1 MLRTTEDLK
10 NLINE
15 LSLDFIEL
23 EENDINDLKKVEEIE
38 SEVQALILGFAIE
51 KGYVSENDINE
62 INNKSKLLDLLTVN
76 NPIICDITWFY
87 ISRFYPDFY
96 ESKEEFLEMCK
107 VNLDL

>member
-23 EENDINDLKKVEEIE
+23 EENDINDLKIVEEIE
-38 SEVQALILGFAIE
+38 FEVQELILDFAIE
-51 KGYVSENDINE
+51 QGYVSENDVNE

-96 ESKEEFLEMCK
+96 ESKDEFLEMCK

>member
-23 EENDINDLKKVEEIE
+23 EENDINDLKIVEEIE
-38 SEVQALILGFAIE
+38 FEVQELILDFAIE
-51 KGYVSENDINE
+51 QGYVSENDVNE

-87 ISRFYPDFY
+87 ISRFFPDFY
-96 ESKEEFLEMCK
+96 ESKDEFLEMCK

>member
-1 MLRTTEDLK
+1 MIRTTEDLK

-15 LSLDFIEL
+15 LSLDFSKR

-38 SEVQALILGFAIE
+38 SEVQELILDFAIE
-51 KGYVSENDINE
+51 KGYVSENDIDE
-62 INNKSKLLDLLTVN
+62 INKSKLLDLLTVN

-96 ESKEEFLEMCK
+96 ESKDEFLEMCK